1 MKYNIEYK
9 VHYSNN
15 TKYRHDLR
23 NVFLMDMSN
32 APDLSKIEDLDDET
46 EDEMLYDY
54 DAVVKGLDYVYN
66 NTIIHPLFSE
76 LYEIGASKMLST
88 DKNIGITILFSY
100 DYFELFHLCLVD
112 YFTNPTIFTITNTHY
127 LELKNKIY

>member
-9 VHYSNN
+9 VNYSNN

-23 NVFLMDMSN
+23 NVFLMDIKN
-32 APDLSKIEDLDDET
+32 TPDLSEIEDLDDET

-112 YFTNPTIFTITNTHY
+112 YFTNPTIFTITNNHY
-127 LELKNKIY
+127 LKLKKKIY